1 MIIQSDSKGNAV
13 LYLDSILVDI
23 GVSWKKLAPYKN
35 KIQLVLLTHEHKDH
49 INIRTLKRLQKEKP
63 SVIIA
68 CGEFMLKELEG
79 INNVHTLDF
88 GKWYQ
93 FGNVKIAPVFLYHD
107 VSNYG
112 YRIIGNNE
120 KIFHATDTSTLEGI
134 SAPNYTIYAIEDNY
148 CEEIANK
155 ALSSPKSKHEHIY
168 RSIQTHLSSQQRQKF
183 IDDNAGDEFIEL
195 KLHKSTRYS
204 VGGTYEREE
213 YES

>member
-1 MIIQSDSKGNAV
+1 MIIQSDSQGNAV

-35 KIQLVLLTHEHKDH
+35 QIQLVLLTHRHKDH
-49 INIRTLKRLQKEKP
+49 LNIGALKRLQKHNPKLI
-63 SVIIA
+63 VA
-68 CGEFMLKELEG
+68 GGEFMKEHLGE
-79 INNVHTLDF
+79 IDNIYTLDF
-88 GKWYQ
+88 GKWYR
-93 FGNVKIAPVFLYHD
+93 FGNIDIAPVKLYHD
-107 VSNYG
+107 VPNYG
-112 YRIIGNNE
+112 YRIFGNNE

-134 SAPNYTIYAIEDNY
+134 TAKNYTVYAIEDNY
-148 CEEIANK
+148 CEVIANK
-155 ALSSPKSKHEHIY
+155 AITTPKCDYEHIY

-183 IDDNAGDEFIEL
+183 IDDNAGDEYIEL